1 MTETTQ
7 AATQPRKATV
17 RCPLCG
23 KLNRVNLARV
33 KDRPICGECKR
44 PILIDRPVA
53 VTDADFDRVIGESDV
68 PVLVDFYAD
77 WCGPC
82 KMMAPLLD
90 EVAHDRAGETLFLKL
105 DTERNPVVSQ
115 RFGIRGIPTLIVFRG
130 GKEAARQTGAL
141 PRQGIEA
148 LLAGGD
154 GRGG

>member
-1 MTETTQ
+1 MCL
-7 AATQPRKATV
+7 P
-17 RCPLCG
+17 CC
-23 KLNRVNLARV
+23 RV

-82 KMMAPLLD
+82 KMMAPVLD

-105 DTERNPVVSQ
+105 DTERNPIVSQ